1 MRHSPNFSHARLRSP
16 AAARASL
23 VRRST
28 STRPASWRTTTIGK
42 HASIAMSPSSS
53 CAFATDAPS
62 RRASARTLDRRILF
76 CAFDSFSLTT
86 LAFVSPARRLT
97 VMLTA
102 KDPPY
107 DDAMVSNGR
116 AASRK
121 VEQLIFEK
129 SQDRE
134 SYEKK
139 IQQKLESMSE
149 QIVKQRAKR
158 AMEAQGLTMAE
169 APAKKA
175 EVKKEPARQDGGAEA
190 SSGTEYAAGR
200 AYFNGIGPAEQKRLR
215 ADVLKKWLKENAKTS
230 QIARD
235 FIGATAL
242 EKRQIYEGKLKEHL
256 DAWLFRT
263 LTLQLEKKR
272 RQSGLEINPEL
283 QGFVASLTKNDDVD
297 MEDAQAASKRQATEA
312 AKARA
317 AMVEPT
323 SDYWLKVHELHEKYH
338 GPLSRA
344 LKSVQSANLKLG
356 SVRQKF
362 VDLLAN
368 RILPTIEQ
376 TPKNRNPNI
385 PADMS
390 TLLTIEAAIKRAL
403 AKYDTTEQ
411 IKQEQ
416 KRLQSMMP
424 TQRAVASL
432 TEGTNTAVRK
442 EARATIK
449 ETCAKLKGYLD
460 INADF
465 TAEIFDSDE
474 DDEVSDTFATDLL
487 KDFWV
492 DKKSLSILPA
502 GAQDTFTLE
511 LDADVIALAFKGD
524 KIPEAERVAALAE
537 Y

>member
-1 MRHSPNFSHARLRSP
+1 
-16 AAARASL
+16 
-23 VRRST
+23 
-28 STRPASWRTTTIGK
+28 
-42 HASIAMSPSSS
+42 
-53 CAFATDAPS
+53 
-62 RRASARTLDRRILF
+62 
-76 CAFDSFSLTT
+76 
-86 LAFVSPARRLT
+86 
-97 VMLTA
+97 MLTA

-107 DDAMVSNGR
+107 DDATVSNGR

-121 VEQLIFEK
+121 VEQMIFEK

-190 SSGTEYAAGR
+190 SSGAEYAAGR
-200 AYFNGIGPAEQKRLR
+200 AYFNGVGPMEQKRLR
-215 ADVLKKWLKENAKTS
+215 SDVLKKWLKENAKTS
-230 QIARD
+230 QIAKD
-235 FIGATAL
+235 FIAATAL

-256 DAWLFRT
+256 DTWLFKT
-263 LTLQLEKKR
+263 LTMQLEKKR
-272 RQSGLEINPEL
+272 RQSGLAINPEL

-338 GPLSRA
+338 APLIRA
-344 LKSVQSANLKLG
+344 LKSVQSSNLKLG

-368 RILPTIEQ
+368 HILPAIEQ

-385 PADMS
+385 SADIS
-390 TLLTIEAAIKRAL
+390 TLLSIETAIKRAL
-403 AKYDTTEQ
+403 AKYNITEQ
-411 IKQEQ
+411 IRQEQ
-416 KRLQSMMP
+416 KRLESMMP
-424 TQRAVASL
+424 TQRAIASL
-432 TEGTNTAVRK
+432 TEGTNNAFRK
-442 EARATIK
+442 EARLSIK
-449 ETCAKLKGYLD
+449 ETCAKLKGHLD

-465 TAEIFDSDE
+465 SAELFDSDE

-487 KDFWV
+487 KDFWA
-492 DKKSLSILPA
+492 DKEQLSVLPA

-511 LDADVIALAFKGD
+511 LDKDVIAVAFKGD
-524 KIPEAERVAALAE
+524 SIPEAERVAVLAE